1 MVTNRLTEI
10 DDLPAFFKRASQSEA
25 LRPILVSA
33 EGKRGGFHLIL
44 EGGERTVMVSDRG
57 QPAWFG
63 GVRDIIPILSDGY
76 TLEAIADRA
85 EVDLTGC
92 F

>member
-1 MVTNRLTEI
+1 
-10 DDLPAFFKRASQSEA
+10 
-25 LRPILVSA
+25 
-33 EGKRGGFHLIL
+33 
-44 EGGERTVMVSDRG
+44 MVSDRG

>member
-1 MVTNRLTEI
+1 MLTNSFTEI
-10 DDLPAFFKRASQSEA
+10 DDLPAFFKRASLSGEF
-25 LRPILVSA
+25 RPVLVSA
-33 EGKRGGFHLIL
+33 EGKRGGFNLIL
-44 EGGERTVMVSDRG
+44 DSGEKAVMVADRG
-57 QPAWFG
+57 RPAWFG

>member
-1 MVTNRLTEI
+1 MVTNGLTEI
-10 DDLPAFFKRASQSEA
+10 DDLPAFFKSASQSETF
-25 LRPILVSA
+25 RPVLVSA

-44 EGGERTVMVSDRG
+44 DGGEKTVTVADRG

-63 GVRDIIPILSDGY
+63 GVRDIIPILLDGY
-76 TLEAIADRA
+76 TLEAITDRA
-85 EVDLTGC
+85 EVDLTGY

>member
-1 MVTNRLTEI
+1 MVTNSFTEI
-10 DDLPAFFKRASQSEA
+10 DDLPAFFKSASQSES
-25 LRPILVSA
+25 LRPVLVSA

-44 EGGERTVMVSDRG
+44 EGGEKTVTVADRG

-63 GVRDIIPILSDGY
+63 DVRDIIPILLDGY
-76 TLEAIADRA
+76 TLEAISDRA